1 MLRNHPSFPDPGLA
15 PERDALNCIRVLT
28 RILPFVYE
36 ADNLDE
42 WEDKFFWG
50 VRRRRTRHSKIT
62 KTEVL
67 FDGSTPETPLGE
79 EPEFEEVKPLAEEL
93 IDTLIDLLFFS
104 EFTLPK
110 APPGKSKVTYAI
122 WQSGV
127 GCHTPVTST
136 KEYENN
142 RAEILRLLL
151 VMCSKAMY
159 MSPQILPAKG
169 VRAISYITMCP
180 DKQIVLSTLC
190 SLLNTTLK
198 YNPAAWRVPYDHMV
212 IKDNKQLLVTYCLH
226 FLLVLILYPIP
237 ETQHGVTPKNYF
249 RHFLGRLHRPQDFQF
264 LVDGMTRILNQP
276 LQASTSYLPGSQK
289 SLAWAPEMLMLF
301 WEALQCNKR
310 FRSFIIDTDRA
321 HDFVIVVL
329 FYAMEGKNDPNKHG
343 LVRMC
348 VFILQTMSVEPNF
361 GKSLNKRFEG
371 QDTLPQSIRIQNFHG
386 SYADYLITSIYNLL
400 TSGKGKLE
408 VVYPALLAIINNIA
422 PYLENLGRATT
433 SKLLNLFAS
442 MSSPSF
448 LFANETNFS
457 LLISLL
463 EALNAIIEHQFSK
476 NPNLIYA
483 IIRSKKR
490 FENLRS
496 FTLESAQEE
505 LERMKAEAAVNDR
518 LSHSRSGSQELRSPT
533 SARSPNLSNV
543 PEEHS
548 AFTIGDDEESDPEEA
563 SASQPSQ
570 NRATSPLPGSSAPSV
585 SSAADD
591 VPTQLR
597 GMSEKARG
605 KQPVGAPSFSR
616 QNSMTSLHSLTPVI
630 TNSGAFEPSAEWVE
644 SWQPEL
650 PLLTV
655 LTVITEVGSQIPEAA
670 TDEAALAVIR
680 KAREP
685 IVEKSPI
692 RVHLFEWSPL
702 ALGWYES
709 LLWGFV
715 FSSELAYSKGSAG
728 VWNSTVVRLFRVCLV
743 KKPQVEGLISRF
755 GWGVRNKH

>member
-1 MLRNHPSFPDPGLA
+1 M
-15 PERDALNCIRVLT
+15 LT

-36 ADNLDE
+36 ADNLEE
-42 WEDKFFWG
+42 WEERFFWG
-50 VRRRRTRHSKIT
+50 ARRRRTRHSKIT

-67 FDGSTPETPLGE
+67 FDGTTPDTPVGE

-93 IDTLIDLLFFS
+93 IDTLTDLLFFS

-110 APPGKSKVTYAI
+110 SSLGKQKVTYAI

-237 ETQHGVTPKNYF
+237 ETQHGITPKNFF

-264 LVDGMTRILNQP
+264 LVDGMNRILNQP

-301 WEALQCNKR
+301 WEAIQCNKR

-321 HDFVIVVL
+321 HDFVILVL

-348 VFILQTMSVEPNF
+348 VFILQTMSVEANF

-371 QDTLPQSIRIQNFHG
+371 QETLPPSIRIQNFHG

-400 TSGKGKLE
+400 TSGKGTLE
-408 VVYPALLAIINNIA
+408 AVYPALLAIINNIA
-422 PYLENLGRATT
+422 PYLENLGRATS
-433 SKLLNLFAS
+433 SKLLALFAS

-448 LFANETNFS
+448 LFANETNFA

-490 FENLRS
+490 FESLRS

-505 LERMKAEAAVNDR
+505 LDRQKAEAAAER
-518 LSHSRSGSQELRSPT
+518 PTHSRSGSADLRSPT
-533 SARSPNLSNV
+533 SARSPSLSNV

-548 AFTIGDDEESDPEEA
+548 AFTIGDDEDSDEEA
-563 SASQPSQ
+563 SASQPLQ
-570 NRATSPLPGSSAPSV
+570 NRATSPLSGSRAV
-585 SSAADD
+585 SISGADD
-591 VPTQLR
+591 LPTQLR

-616 QNSMTSLHSLTPVI
+616 QNSITSLQSLTPI
-630 TNSGAFEPSAEWVE
+630 ISNTGTFEPSAEWIE
-644 SWQPEL
+644 SWQAEL
-650 PLLTV
+650 PLHTI
-655 LTVITEVGSQIPEAA
+655 LTVIAEVGAQIPDAVN
-670 TDEAALAVIR
+670 DDAALAVVR
-680 KAREP
+680 K
-685 IVEKSPI
+685 VEQPMVERSPI

-728 VWNSTVVRLFRVCLV
+728 VWNSTVVRLFRVC
-743 KKPQVEGLISRF
+743 R
-755 GWGVRNKH
+755 GVLSLSLCSCFLRLSVVWQC

>member
-1 MLRNHPSFPDPGLA
+1 MPNLETLILAVCSRLAVLRNHPSFPDPELA
-15 PERDALNCIRVLT
+15 PEREALNCIRVLT

-36 ADNLDE
+36 AENLEE
-42 WEDKFFWG
+42 WEETFFWG
-50 VRRRRTRHSKIT
+50 ARRRRTRHSKIT
-62 KTEVL
+62 KSEVL
-67 FDGSTPETPLGE
+67 FDGDPQKTPETN
-79 EPEFEEVKPLAEEL
+79 EPEFEQVKPLAEEL
-93 IDTLIDLLFFS
+93 IDTLTDLLFFS

-110 APPGKSKVTYAI
+110 SASGKSKVTYAI

-159 MSPQILPAKG
+159 MTPQILPAKG

-226 FLLVLILYPIP
+226 LLLVLILYPIP
-237 ETQHGVTPKNYF
+237 ETQHGITPKNYF

-264 LVDGMTRILNQP
+264 LVDGMNRILNQP
-276 LQASTSYLPGSQK
+276 LQASSSYLPGSQK

-321 HDFVIVVL
+321 HDFVILVL
-329 FYAMEGKNDPNKHG
+329 FYAMEGKNDPNKQG

-361 GKSLNKRFEG
+361 GKSLNKRFGG
-371 QDTLPQSIRIQNFHG
+371 QDTLPLNIRIQNFHG
-386 SYADYLITSIYNLL
+386 TYADYLITSIYNLL
-400 TSGKGKLE
+400 TSGKDKLE
-408 VVYPALLAIINNIA
+408 AVYPALLAIINNIT
-422 PYLENLGRATT
+422 PYLENLGRATS
-433 SKLLNLFAS
+433 SKLLGLFAS

-448 LFANETNFS
+448 LFANETNYS

-476 NPNLIYA
+476 NPNVVYA

-490 FENLRS
+490 FENLRN

-505 LERMKAEAAVNDR
+505 LERQKAEAAVADR
-518 LSHSRSGSQELRSPT
+518 PPHSRNSSGDLRSPV
-533 SARSPNLSNV
+533 SARSPSLSNV
-543 PEEHS
+543 PEEDP
-548 AFTIGDDEESDPEEA
+548 AFTIGDDEDSDADEP
-563 SASQPSQ
+563 SASQPLQ
-570 NRATSPLPGSSAPSV
+570 RRATSPFSGAASA

-591 VPTQLR
+591 LPTQLR

-616 QNSMTSLHSLTPVI
+616 QNSGSSLPTLTPVV
-630 TNSGAFEPSAEWVE
+630 TATAAANGLAFQPSAEWVE
-644 SWQPEL
+644 AWRTEL
-650 PLLTV
+650 PLQSILA
-655 LTVITEVGSQIPEAA
+655 VIAEVGPALA
-670 TDEAALAVIR
+670 GARDDDAALAALR
-680 KAREP
+680 RARPPVGLER
-685 IVEKSPI
+685 SPV

-709 LLWGFV
+709 LLWSFV
-715 FSSELAYSKGSAG
+715 FTSELAYSKGSAG
-728 VWNSTVVRLFRVCLV
+728 VWNATLVRLFKV
-743 KKPQVEGLISRF
+743 
-755 GWGVRNKH
+755 

>member
-1 MLRNHPSFPDPGLA
+1 VLRNHPSFPNQELA

-36 ADNLDE
+36 AEHLED
-42 WEDKFFWG
+42 WEETFFWG
-50 VRRRRTRHSKIT
+50 ARRRRTRHSKIT
-62 KTEVL
+62 KSEVL
-67 FDGSTPETPLGE
+67 FDGNNEDTPDSN
-79 EPEFEEVKPLAEEL
+79 EPEFEQVKPLAEEL
-93 IDTLIDLLFFS
+93 IDTLTDLLFFS
-104 EFTLPK
+104 DFTLPK
-110 APPGKSKVTYAI
+110 ASTGKSKVTYAI

-127 GCHTPVTST
+127 GCHTPVIST

-151 VMCSKAMY
+151 VLCSKAMY
-159 MSPQILPAKG
+159 MTPQILPAKG

-226 FLLVLILYPIP
+226 FLLVLVLYPIP

-264 LVDGMTRILNQP
+264 LVDGMNRILNQP

-321 HDFVIVVL
+321 HDFVILVL
-329 FYAMEGKNDPNKHG
+329 FYAMEGKNDPNKQG

-348 VFILQTMSVEPNF
+348 VFILQTMSVEANF

-371 QDTLPQSIRIQNFHG
+371 QDTLPLNIRIQNFHG
-386 SYADYLITSIYNLL
+386 TYADYLITSIYNLL
-400 TSGKGKLE
+400 TSGKGNLE
-408 VVYPALLAIINNIA
+408 AVYPALLAIINNIT
-422 PYLENLGRATT
+422 PYLENLGRATS
-433 SKLLNLFAS
+433 SKLLSLFAS

-448 LFANETNFS
+448 LFANETNYS

-476 NPNLIYA
+476 NPNVVYA
-483 IIRSKKR
+483 VIRSQKR
-490 FENLRS
+490 FENLRN

-505 LERMKAEAAVNDR
+505 LERQKAEAAAAER
-518 LSHSRSGSQELRSPT
+518 PPHSRNSSSDLRSPL
-533 SARSPNLSNV
+533 SARSPSLSNV
-543 PEEHS
+543 PEEQS
-548 AFTIGDDEESDPEEA
+548 AFTIGDDDDSDGDEA
-563 SASQPSQ
+563 SASQPLQ
-570 NRATSPLPGSSAPSV
+570 RRTTSP
-585 SSAADD
+585 SSAATAPSASSSSSAAPPDTL
-591 VPTQLR
+591 PTQLR

-605 KQPVGAPSFSR
+605 KQRAGAPSFSR
-616 QNSMTSLHSLTPVI
+616 QNSVSSLASLTPAA
-630 TNSGAFEPSAEWVE
+630 SASAAPGLAFQPSAEWVDA
-644 SWQPEL
+644 WRTEL
-650 PLLTV
+650 PLHSV
-655 LTVITEVGSQIPEAA
+655 LALVAA
-670 TDEAALAVIR
+670 LGPAVAAARDDDAALAVLR
-680 KAREP
+680 KAKPPVGLEQ
-685 IVEKSPI
+685 SPV

-715 FSSELAYSKGSAG
+715 FTSELAYSKGSAG
-728 VWNSTVVRLFRVCLV
+728 VWNATMVRLFRVC
-743 KKPQVEGLISRF
+743 
-755 GWGVRNKH
+755 GVTA

>member
-1 MLRNHPSFPDPGLA
+1 VLRNHPSFPDPELA

-36 ADNLDE
+36 AEHLED
-42 WEDKFFWG
+42 WEETFFWG
-50 VRRRRTRHSKIT
+50 ARRRRTRHSKIT
-62 KTEVL
+62 KSEVL
-67 FDGSTPETPLGE
+67 FDGNGEDTPDNN
-79 EPEFEEVKPLAEEL
+79 EPEFEQVKPLAEEL
-93 IDTLIDLLFFS
+93 IDTLTDLLFFS
-104 EFTLPK
+104 DFTLPK
-110 APPGKSKVTYAI
+110 APTGKSKVTYAI

-127 GCHTPVTST
+127 GCHTPVIST

-159 MSPQILPAKG
+159 MTPQILPAKG

-226 FLLVLILYPIP
+226 FLLVLVLYPIP

-264 LVDGMTRILNQP
+264 LVDGMNRILNQP

-321 HDFVIVVL
+321 HDFVILVL
-329 FYAMEGKNDPNKHG
+329 FYAMEGKNDPNKQG

-371 QDTLPQSIRIQNFHG
+371 QDTLPLNIRIQNFHG
-386 SYADYLITSIYNLL
+386 TYADYLITSIYNLL
-400 TSGKGKLE
+400 TSGKGNLE
-408 VVYPALLAIINNIA
+408 AVYPALLAIINNIM
-422 PYLENLGRATT
+422 PYLENLGRATS
-433 SKLLNLFAS
+433 SKLLSLFAS

-448 LFANETNFS
+448 LFANETNYS

-463 EALNAIIEHQFSK
+463 EALNAIIEHQFNK
-476 NPNLIYA
+476 NPNVVYA
-483 IIRSKKR
+483 VIRSQKR
-490 FENLRS
+490 FENLRN

-505 LERMKAEAAVNDR
+505 LERQKTEAAAADQPP
-518 LSHSRSGSQELRSPT
+518 HSRNSSGDLRSPL
-533 SARSPNLSNV
+533 SARSPSLSNV
-543 PEEHS
+543 PEEQS
-548 AFTIGDDEESDPEEA
+548 AFTIGDDDDSDGDEA
-563 SASQPSQ
+563 SASQPLQ
-570 NRATSPLPGSSAPSV
+570 RRTTSPSSTAASS
-585 SSAADD
+585 SSAAAPPDTL
-591 VPTQLR
+591 PTQLR

-605 KQPVGAPSFSR
+605 KQRAGAPSFSR
-616 QNSMTSLHSLTPVI
+616 QNSVSSLASLTPAA
-630 TNSGAFEPSAEWVE
+630 SGAAPGLAFQPSAEWVE
-644 SWQPEL
+644 AWRTEL
-650 PLLTV
+650 PLHSV
-655 LTVITEVGSQIPEAA
+655 LALVAA
-670 TDEAALAVIR
+670 LGPAVAAARDDDAALAALR
-680 KAREP
+680 RA
-685 IVEKSPI
+685 SPPAGLERSPVRI
-692 RVHLFEWSPL
+692 HLFEWSPL

-715 FSSELAYSKGSAG
+715 FTSELAYSKGSAG
-728 VWNSTVVRLFRVCLV
+728 VWNATMVRLFRVCGAVARVSLMDAN
-743 KKPQVEGLISRF
+743 L
-755 GWGVRNKH
+755 